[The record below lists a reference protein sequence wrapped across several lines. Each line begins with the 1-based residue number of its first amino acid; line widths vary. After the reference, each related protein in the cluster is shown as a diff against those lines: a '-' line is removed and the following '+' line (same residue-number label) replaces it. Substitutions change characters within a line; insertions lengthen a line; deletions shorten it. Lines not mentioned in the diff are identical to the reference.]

1 MQTLLAPTIIA
12 FIIAIAVG
20 PVVIPL
26 LQKLKFGQIVRDDGP
41 ESHLTKQ
48 GTPTMGGILIIISVA
63 LTCLIMIRDYD
74 PHILMAFVTFIGFAL
89 IGFIDDVLKIKR
101 ENSDG
106 LKAWQKTLFQIVL
119 STIIALYTYQHIG
132 TKILVPFLEVE
143 WDIGFWIIPL
153 VIFVFVAA
161 SNSVNLTD
169 GLDGLAAGVSMVFF
183 ATFTLIFA
191 SGLVPSGDSL
201 VKLSATLAGACLGF
215 IFFNRYPAKIFMG
228 DTGSLALGGMVAYM
242 CIVSKTILWLP
253 IMGIMFVL
261 SSLSVIIQVVSF
273 KTRGKRV
280 FKMAP
285 LHHHYEQKGY
295 HETTIVVMYIIV
307 SVAFCMIGLC
317 AF

>member
-26 LQKLKFGQIVRDDGP
+26 LQKLKFGQIIRDDGP